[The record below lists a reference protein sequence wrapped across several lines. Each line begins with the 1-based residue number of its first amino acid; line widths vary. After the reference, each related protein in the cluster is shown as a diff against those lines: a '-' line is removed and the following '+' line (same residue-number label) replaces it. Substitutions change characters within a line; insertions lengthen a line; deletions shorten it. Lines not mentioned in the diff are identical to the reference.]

1 MLSNSEGW
9 YAIRGRGGGGCI
21 GVIVIG
27 VGMGK
32 ICSMVGSSSGG
43 VGSEKLFNCSV
54 KVIICFDMNV
64 VKSFKGTLV
73 FQAVGDEVK
82 VIIMHKFHSVR
93 MQMRVNVVM
102 DFCIGQLE
110 GGIDDKYVGR
120 LNKTDPVIYRS
131 WTLHGPKD
139 KGFHLLFPTFY
150 EPFIPDLFHKCRE
163 TSSVNLNTIKS
174 IPIPHL
180 SVL

>member
-1 MLSNSEGW
+1 
-9 YAIRGRGGGGCI
+9 
-21 GVIVIG
+21 
-27 VGMGK
+27 
-32 ICSMVGSSSGG
+32 
-43 VGSEKLFNCSV
+43 
-54 KVIICFDMNV
+54 MNV

-110 GGIDDKYVGR
+110 GGIDDKDVGDSIR
-120 LNKTDPVIYRS
+120 QIQSFIGVGPCMDPRI
-131 WTLHGPKD
+131 
-139 KGFHLLFPTFY
+139 KGFTFCSQ
-150 EPFIPDLFHKCRE
+150 PFMSHSFL
-163 TSSVNLNTIKS
+163 TSSINAGKQQRHLNTIKS

>member
-1 MLSNSEGW
+1 MLSSHLR
-9 YAIRGRGGGGCI
+9 ARC
-21 GVIVIG
+21 V
-27 VGMGK
+27 
-32 ICSMVGSSSGG
+32 
-43 VGSEKLFNCSV
+43 
-54 KVIICFDMNV
+54 
-64 VKSFKGTLV
+64 FKQL
-73 FQAVGDEVK
+73 GDEVK

-110 GGIDDKYVGR
+110 GGIDDKDVGR

-174 IPIPHL
+174 IPFHTCL
-180 SVL
+180 SCRLLATFATNFVLCNSLQAKYE